1 MEDLPLNNDFNF
13 MCHTDALVIN
23 DSEGLFQSPKRRD
36 ITGAR
41 TYVLLSPQVGI
52 TGLEKQFSKRDYTY
66 SLYNET
72 YTVVARYIETG
83 RRRKVFIFWDGSPEL
98 SAY

>member
-1 MEDLPLNNDFNF
+1 

-52 TGLEKQFSKRDYTY
+52 TGLENNFPSATI
-66 SLYNET
+66 LI
-72 YTVVARYIETG
+72 AYIT
-83 RRRKVFIFWDGSPEL
+83 RLIPLLPVI
-98 SAY
+98 